1 MTEEER
7 ARFLDNIT
15 SDVHRMERLVTR
27 LLQLARIQSAP
38 GEAEEVA
45 VKPFFEKLAA
55 RYPAPV
61 RFDVSA
67 APPSIVIH
75 QDHFE
80 SAIRNL
86 VDNAVRHG
94 EGKPVDVIAT
104 SDDGRLVVK
113 VIDHGPGISDGNR
126 DRIFRR
132 FFTTERDRGGTGL
145 GLSIVEAVARTR
157 GGSVTFDTSTSGTTF
172 ALKL

>member
-1 MTEEER
+1 
-7 ARFLDNIT
+7 
-15 SDVHRMERLVTR
+15 MERLVTR

-55 RYPAPV
+55 RYPPV

-67 APPSIVIH
+67 APASIVIH

-86 VDNAVRHG
+86 IDNAVRHG
-94 EGKPVDVIAT
+94 EGKPVDVVAT
-104 SDDGRLVVK
+104 DDDGRLVVR
-113 VIDHGPGISDGNR
+113 VTDRGPGISEGNR
-126 DRIFRR
+126 DRIFKR

-157 GGSVTFDTSTSGTTF
+157 GGSVTFDTGADGTTF
-172 ALKL
+172 TLRL